1 VKKNKAVSGS
11 RNVSRKILQQL
22 ADSGLIENS
31 MNSAGTVIH
40 GRVVSSIGQALL
52 DEVAHSVR
60 GAAEQKY
67 PGLERY

>member
-1 VKKNKAVSGS
+1 M
-11 RNVSRKILQQL
+11 QQL

-31 MNSAGTVIH
+31 MNSAGSVNH
-40 GRVVSSIGQALL
+40 GKIVSPVGQALL

-60 GAAEQKY
+60 SVAEEKY